1 MALNNRT
8 LAAGAALILV
18 GALGPAAASPPQRS
32 AERGVRRAL
41 IRLNTLLAAR
51 DPALIGE
58 FAKGEETILI
68 GSTATDIARGRAAI
82 EAHIAGV
89 LAAPETLSFS
99 WRQVEVVVRGTLA
112 MLHAEGEAVFKDE
125 AGERRVPYRLTGVLE
140 PDGGRWKWRLFHGS
154 QPATA

>member
-8 LAAGAALILV
+8 LAAGAALLLV
-18 GALGPAAASPPQRS
+18 GALGPAAASPPQRT

-58 FAKGEETILI
+58 FAKGDETILA
-68 GSTATDIARGRAAI
+68 GSTAQSMARGRAEI
-82 EAHIAGV
+82 EAQIGKLYAG
-89 LAAPETLSFS
+89 PETIAFS

-112 MLHAEGEAVFKDE
+112 ILHAEGEAVFKSG

-140 PDGGRWKWRLFHGS
+140 PDGGKWKWRLFHGS
-154 QPATA
+154 QPAAA